1 MSGSTDELL
10 NDIHSEIYEFLD
22 EKRIYWNYELF
33 MAKSDTNPP
42 REIALESRRDA
53 HTLAFWLTTGRK
65 VGFIIRESKILKSLT
80 STANLNPEIYG
91 NDTSSDSATS
101 NQLNGEAIALGREC
115 SPIRVQGSRKQLYS
129 RNSISNQK

>member
-10 NDIHSEIYEFLD
+10 NDIHSEIHEFLD

-42 REIALESRRDA
+42 REVALESRRDA

-65 VGFIIRESKILKSLT
+65 VGLIIKESKILKSLT

-91 NDTSSDSATS
+91 NDTSSDSASS
-101 NQLNGEAIALGREC
+101 NQWRGNC
-115 SPIRVQGSRKQLYS
+115 SRSGVM
-129 RNSISNQK
+129 